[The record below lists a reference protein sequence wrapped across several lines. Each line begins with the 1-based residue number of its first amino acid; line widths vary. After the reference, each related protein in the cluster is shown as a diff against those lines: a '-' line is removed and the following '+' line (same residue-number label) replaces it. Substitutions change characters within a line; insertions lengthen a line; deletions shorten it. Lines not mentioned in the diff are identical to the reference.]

1 MLTLAFSPC
10 PNDTF
15 MFYALLHQKVDC
27 EGLDFRFV
35 TDDVETLNQ
44 RAMEGIYPVSKIS
57 YHAYLY
63 LTEKYCMLQSGSA
76 LGFGTGPLLIS
87 NIKYDTAQLPD
98 LTMAVPGQFTTANLL
113 RKLLLPE
120 PERVHEMVFS
130 DIENCVLNRKADC
143 GVIIHENRFTYAQKG
158 LYCMADLGLLWE
170 SRTGLP
176 VPLGGIAV
184 RKDIDAETAQ
194 AFARTLKRSIQWAF
208 AHPEKTMSFVKQYA
222 QEMDEDVMQKHIRL
236 YVNNYSE
243 NLGNTGTEAVFRMF
257 EIAHSKGMI
266 GQVDRNDVFLQC

>member
-27 EGLDFRFV
+27 EGLDFSFV

-184 RKDIDAETAQ
+184 RKDIDAETVQ

-208 AHPEKTMSFVKQYA
+208 AHPEKTMPFVKQYA

-243 NLGNTGTEAVFRMF
+243 NLGNTGIEAVFRMF